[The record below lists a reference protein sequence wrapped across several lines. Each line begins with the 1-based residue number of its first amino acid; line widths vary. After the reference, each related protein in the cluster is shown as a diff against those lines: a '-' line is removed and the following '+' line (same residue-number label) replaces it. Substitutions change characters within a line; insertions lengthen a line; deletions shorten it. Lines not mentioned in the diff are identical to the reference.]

1 MNLAGLRGNQ
11 STECGGQ
18 SGVHSPIW
26 ELQKA
31 VCGCGG
37 AQVQALLGA
46 VSHSNNRMQEAR
58 GAKGAMVGA
67 AGGCCGLGRSG
78 QWSSANVCSTPSDS
92 HCQLGRQLS
101 HCTLGLRGWR
111 CVEIL
116 RKLGIWELGAQRS

>member
-11 STECGGQ
+11 STECVGQ

-26 ELQKA
+26 ESQKA

-67 AGGCCGLGRSG
+67 ADWGGVVSG
-78 QWSSANVCSTPSDS
+78 PLPMCAAPPPTPTAS
-92 HCQLGRQLS
+92 LEGN
-101 HCTLGLRGWR
+101 
-111 CVEIL
+111 
-116 RKLGIWELGAQRS
+116 